1 MRYINLLTYLLTYL
15 NQQNWTRREIEWNL
29 ILFTQ
34 WRLYSDSGCADCHH
48 HFLKTIFFSKSSHCV
63 RYITDLTNS
72 SEDYTVKNSTNT
84 GVILANEWL
93 NILGKKFSNTAVR
106 VAAIFIVITVT
117 CFAYESHISK

>member
-1 MRYINLLTYLLTYL
+1 M
-15 NQQNWTRREIEWNL
+15 
-29 ILFTQ
+29 
-34 WRLYSDSGCADCHH
+34 
-48 HFLKTIFFSKSSHCV
+48 